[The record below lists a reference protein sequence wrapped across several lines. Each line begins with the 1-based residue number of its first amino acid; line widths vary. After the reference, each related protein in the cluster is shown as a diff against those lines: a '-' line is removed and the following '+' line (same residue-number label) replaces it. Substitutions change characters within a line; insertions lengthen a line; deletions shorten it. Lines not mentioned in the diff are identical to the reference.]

1 MSPTNEGRLAANSAS
16 LLIGQQLLVPFVRGE
31 PDGHLGNDTSQN
43 GTQTLVQT
51 QSGLLLHDINTSG
64 QEPARFDLQKHENVS
79 NCSNILQLVLHKG
92 ENSPRE
98 L

>member
-16 LLIGQQLLVPFVRGE
+16 LLIGQQLLVPLVRGE

-51 QSGLLLHDINTSG
+51 QGGLLPHDINTG
-64 QEPARFDLQKHENVS
+64 GHEPARFHLQKT
-79 NCSNILQLVLHKG
+79 
-92 ENSPRE
+92 
-98 L
+98 